1 METNQQQINLA
12 TSEESKNS
20 KPLNA
25 YEERLERKRD
35 RYASLAAK
43 ARQQSDS
50 IYKQARSMS
59 SCIPF
64 GQPIL
69 VGHHSERRDRNFRN
83 RIHNTY
89 GKSFKLNDKASYY
102 EGKAASVGSGGI
114 SSDDPEAI
122 QKLKAELAACE
133 NLQTK
138 MKKTNACFRK
148 NDREGLKKLGYSD
161 QEIENFFKPNFIGR
175 TSSVIYQGGIGFASY
190 QLSNNNANMRRIKLR
205 IQDLEKRAKRE
216 GKEEEGNGYTYRE
229 DTAENRVMFIFD
241 GKPDEATRGVLRKH
255 TFKWSPSRGAWVR
268 QLNNAGLYAAQ
279 QIRKILDQNA

>member
-1 METNQQQINLA
+1 METINQLNTSA
-12 TSEESKNS
+12 ESSEEIQDS

-35 RYASLAAK
+35 RYKSLAVK

-50 IYKQARSMS
+50 IYKSARSMGQ
-59 SCIPF
+59 CIPF

-69 VGHHSERRDRNFRN
+69 IGHHSERRDRNFRN

-102 EGKAASVGSGGI
+102 EGKADSVGSGGI

-133 NLQTK
+133 ANQAN
-138 MKKTNACFRK
+138 MKAANKLLKKRDMA
-148 NDREGLKKLGYSD
+148 GLKALGYSD
-161 QEIENFFKPNFIGR
+161 EAIHELLNPRFSNNIGYAPF
-175 TSSVIYQGGIGFASY
+175 T
-190 QLSNNNANMRRIKLR
+190 LSNNNANIRRIKLR
-205 IQDLEKRAKRE
+205 IQDLENRAKRQD
-216 GKEEEGNGYTYRE
+216 KEEERNGYTYRE

-241 GKPDEATRGVLRKH
+241 GKPDEATRGVLKRH

-268 QLNNAGLYAAQ
+268 HLNSAGLYAAQ
-279 QIRKILDQNA
+279 QVRKALDQQA

>member
-1 METNQQQINLA
+1 METNQQQINLII
-12 TSEESKNS
+12 SEESKDS

-35 RYASLAAK
+35 RYTSLAAK

-50 IYKQARSMS
+50 VYKQARSMS

-69 VGHHSERRDRNFRN
+69 VGHHSERRDRNFRS

-89 GKSFKLNDKASYY
+89 GKSFALSDKASYY

-122 QKLKAELAACE
+122 QKLKAELSDCE
-133 NLQTK
+133 ALQDR
-138 MKKTNACFRK
+138 MKKVNACIRK
-148 NDREGLKKLGYSD
+148 NNREGLKALGYSE
-161 QEIENFFKPNFIGR
+161 QGIESLFKPDFCGR
-175 TSSVIYQGGIGFASY
+175 IGFAAY

-216 GKEEEGNGYTYRE
+216 DKEEEGNGYTYRE